1 MIWEL
6 TLVSIPILLPAF
18 HFSPNRSDF
27 VNNPAAINWQHTW
40 SGKVVNEAFDSRVSG
55 IECTQPKPYGANRM
69 DRKIPMARNDLK
81 GIVVLNDA
89 RTGVYTVMSVN
100 KT

>member
-1 MIWEL
+1 MKHLIPVSREL
-6 TLVSIPILLPAF
+6 SVRNL
-18 HFSPNRSDF
+18 SPM
-27 VNNPAAINWQHTW
+27 
-40 SGKVVNEAFDSRVSG
+40 
-55 IECTQPKPYGANRM
+55 GANRM